1 MSTQP
6 TLSCEQVLSL
16 LPPRPPPTPFGTAPS
31 LGPRCFGPAH
41 QLKDSAIPKSLSLAV
56 RLPQQLVLAAS
67 SELWDHKAI
76 QSFPHSHTHPRPS
89 PALSLICPKEQ
100 PLIAI
105 NIPLEQKQTACLWS
119 AYGLLSS
126 PVFCFLCIWNI
137 MFYPILYP
145 CVCFT
150 SFGIPAGFQ
159 LLVFLDHL
167 ATLCRR
173 KLSKQGQILFNLL
186 LVPGKCMF
194 NFKHTLFNFNFP
206 LIIIKLWQLIVIA
219 RIGLESGNCE
229 ETDFNNRKKC
239 LLTVGIVKSGV
250 GWFVKK

>member
-6 TLSCEQVLSL
+6 TLSCEPVLSL
-16 LPPRPPPTPFGTAPS
+16 LPPRPPPTPFGIAPS

-41 QLKDSAIPKSLSLAV
+41 QLRDSAIPKSCAV

-76 QSFPHSHTHPRPS
+76 QSFPHSHTHPHPS

-105 NIPLEQKQTACLWS
+105 NIPLERKHTACLWS
-119 AYGLLSS
+119 AYGLLSP

-167 ATLCRR
+167 AILCRR

-186 LVPGKCMF
+186 LFPGRCMF
-194 NFKHTLFNFNFP
+194 TLIYVYP

-219 RIGLESGNCE
+219 RIGLQSGNCE

-250 GWFVKK
+250 GCFVKK